1 MTDKELRKLNRAEL
15 LELLVDQAGEMDQLR
30 EQLEEARRA
39 LEERT
44 ALMKK
49 AGSMAEAALGLNGVF
64 EAADRAARDYLDNA
78 MAQREALLA
87 QTQAECRQM
96 RAKTQA
102 ECDRLRASTRKQCE
116 ELVKQ
121 VARAAVR
128 SARQEEQ
135 A

>member
-15 LELLVDQAGEMDQLR
+15 LELLVDQAAEMDELR

-39 LEERT
+39 LEERNT
-44 ALMKK
+44 LMKK
-49 AGSMAEAALGLNGVF
+49 AGSMAEAALGINGVF

-78 MAQREALLA
+78 MAQRDALLF

-102 ECDRLRASTRKQCE
+102 ECDRLRASTQAQCE
-116 ELVKQ
+116 ALVKK
-121 VARAAVR
+121 VAQAAVR
-128 SARQEEQ
+128 TVRQEGQ